1 VVYRDDVKYREKVI
15 MNFELRFPTEIIFG
29 KDSIRKIGVKAQKYG
44 DRVFLVTGKSAMR
57 KSGAVDN
64 IMELLNSAGVE
75 KIYLYD
81 QVERDPSVETVDRGV
96 QLAKDGDFKVIMGIG
111 GGSAM
116 DVAKTIA
123 SLMKNEGSAADY
135 QSGKEIKNMGV
146 PFIAV
151 PTTAGTGAEITNNSV
166 ITNRDKK
173 IKQSIRSPLMIAR
186 VAIVDPMLTISLP
199 PSVTATSGMDAL
211 TQAIETYVS
220 LASNPFSDTLALRS
234 ISLIS
239 KNLVKAFEN
248 GNDEGARENM
258 AMGSLF
264 GAMAFGN
271 AALGAVHGLAHPV
284 GALFDIPHGVICGL
298 LLPYVMEYNLSVK
311 VSRYAE
317 IADAMG
323 QSVSGE
329 FDEANA
335 HRAVVTVRNLLA
347 KLRLPQRLSDLGI
360 SQDNLSL
367 IARSAKGSSLNNNP
381 RPTTPESLQGI
392 LASAL

>member
-1 VVYRDDVKYREKVI
+1 MK
-15 MNFELRFPTEIIFG
+15 FELRFPTEIIFG
-29 KDSIRKIGVKAQKYG
+29 KDSIKRIGVKAYEYG
-44 DRVFLVTGKSAMR
+44 DKAFIVTGKSAMR
-57 KSGAVDN
+57 KSGAVNN
-64 IMELLNSAGVE
+64 IMEILTSAGFE

-81 QVERDPSVETVDRGV
+81 QAEHDPSVETVDYGV
-96 QLAKDGDFKVIMGIG
+96 KLAKEGDYNVIIGIG

-135 QSGKEIKNMGV
+135 QSGKEITNQGL

-166 ITNRDKK
+166 ITNRAKK
-173 IKQSIRSPLMIAR
+173 IKQSIRSPFMIAK
-186 VAIVDPMLTISLP
+186 VAIVDPMLTVSMP
-199 PSVTATSGMDAL
+199 PHVTAASGMDAL
-211 TQAIETYVS
+211 TQAIEVYVS
-220 LASNPFSDTLALRS
+220 LSSNPFSDTLALRS

-248 GNDEGARENM
+248 GNDLDARENV
-258 AMGSLF
+258 ALGSLF

-284 GALFDIPHGVICGL
+284 GALFDVAHGVICGL
-298 LLPYVMEYNLSVK
+298 LLPHVMEYNLSVK
-311 VSRYAE
+311 TGRFAE

-323 QSVSGE
+323 QSLS
-329 FDEANA
+329 DESDEVNA
-335 HRAVVTVRNLLA
+335 LKAVNAVRDLLM
-347 KLRLPQRLSDLGI
+347 KLQLPQKLSELGI
-360 SQDNLSL
+360 NKDDLPL

-381 RPTTPESLQGI
+381 RPATPELLQEI
-392 LASAL
+392 LLSAL

>member
-1 VVYRDDVKYREKVI
+1 

-29 KDSIRKIGVKAQKYG
+29 KDSIKKIGVKALQYG

-57 KSGAVDN
+57 KSGTVDN

-81 QVERDPSVETVDRGV
+81 QAEHDPSVETVDRGV
-96 QLAKDGDFKVIMGIG
+96 QLAKDGDFKVIIGIG

-116 DVAKTIA
+116 DTAKTIA

-135 QSGKEIKNMGV
+135 QSGKEITNMGI

-173 IKQSIRSPLMIAR
+173 IKQSIRSPFMIAK
-186 VAIVDPMLTISLP
+186 VAIVDPMLTISMP
-199 PSVTATSGMDAL
+199 PGVTAASGMDAL

-284 GALFDIPHGVICGL
+284 GALFDVPHGVICGL

-329 FDEANA
+329 SDEANA
-335 HRAVVTVRNLLA
+335 HRAVVTVRNLLE

-360 SQDNLSL
+360 VQDNLSL

-381 RPTTPESLQGI
+381 RPAPPESLQEI
-392 LASAL
+392 LLSAL

>member
-1 VVYRDDVKYREKVI
+1 MK
-15 MNFELRFPTEIIFG
+15 FELRFPTEIIFG
-29 KDSIRKIGVKAQKYG
+29 KDSIKKIGVKAYEYG
-44 DRVFLVTGKSAMR
+44 DKAFIVTGKSAMR
-57 KSGAVDN
+57 KSGAVNN
-64 IMELLNSAGVE
+64 IMEILTSAGFE

-81 QVERDPSVETVDRGV
+81 QAEHDPSVETVDYGV
-96 QLAKDGDFKVIMGIG
+96 KLAKEGDYNVIIGIG

-135 QSGKEIKNMGV
+135 QSGKEITNPGL

-173 IKQSIRSPLMIAR
+173 IKQSIRSPFMIAK
-186 VAIVDPMLTISLP
+186 VAIVDPMLTVSMP
-199 PSVTATSGMDAL
+199 PHVTAASGMDAL
-211 TQAIETYVS
+211 TQAIEVYVS
-220 LASNPFSDTLALRS
+220 LSSNPFSDTLALRS

-248 GNDEGARENM
+248 GNDLDARENV
-258 AMGSLF
+258 ALGSLF

-284 GALFDIPHGVICGL
+284 GALFDVAHGVICGL
-298 LLPYVMEYNLSVK
+298 LLPYVMEYNLPVK
-311 VSRYAE
+311 TSRFAG

-323 QSVSGE
+323 QSLSGE
-329 FDEANA
+329 SDEVNA
-335 HRAVVTVRNLLA
+335 LKAVNTVRNLLIE
-347 KLRLPQRLSDLGI
+347 LQLPQKLSELGI
-360 SQDNLSL
+360 SKDDLTL

-381 RPTTPESLQGI
+381 RPTTPELLQEI
-392 LASAL
+392 LLSAL